1 MKVVSA
7 SKVCS
12 TCGRLLNGNGNC
24 LACLVRIGFDEPAE
38 AGFPPSS
45 IFGDFEIERRDDG
58 SFWELGR
65 GAMGVTYRATDKVLH
80 RPVALK
86 VIEVPPGHDNSKA
99 IRDRFLR
106 EARAAAA
113 LKHPN
118 VAGVFQFGVAADVD
132 RCFFAMELVEGET
145 LETRVRRDG
154 PLKAEFALDLSIQV
168 ARALTAAANQGLIH
182 RDLKPANI
190 MLTVNHAD
198 SEQWEAKVI
207 DFGLAKSTLDGAGER
222 DLTRGGFVGTPTFAS
237 PEQLGGAPV
246 DARSDIYSLGVTLWY
261 ALTGEVP
268 YTGKTI
274 EEIRGGQERLEL
286 PIRQLTSRNVPAC
299 LVALLRRTLAVDVRQ
314 RPASSRE
321 LLAALESCRAQIDG
335 SNQTA
340 PRWKWAL
347 PITIAAVLLGAAFV
361 YKAYQR
367 NPVRFAPLPGKSIA
381 VLPFENLGKDEANAF
396 FASGMQDEILS
407 DLARIADLKVI
418 SRTSVMKYQG
428 DKQHNV
434 RQIGQTLGV
443 ANVLEGSVQQIGNR
457 VRVVAQLIDART
469 DTHLWGETYD
479 RDVTDVFA
487 IQTEIARQIAQ
498 KLQAAISPQEQT
510 TIAEKP
516 TSDLTAYA
524 FYAEAANLNCTAK
537 DFYQK
542 QEQFL
547 KEAIKRDPNFILAHC
562 LLANLYTDSYVG
574 KNVTSESDRVKDAA
588 KAREMVDTA
597 VRLRP
602 DRGEPHLAR
611 AYLDFTLFEFSEARR
626 ELDLARHLLP
636 NDAQALF
643 LDARL
648 DRHDNRWDDALIK
661 ANRAADLDPENVF
674 FVVWTSE
681 AYSLMRRYEEGESF
695 VQRAKSKNPGA
706 AQVLDVCLARIKL
719 AKGDLKSAR
728 ALSANPNTPEALDT
742 HFDAAFYARDY
753 AGALKIIAEAPAEL
767 VEADFYLK
775 SPDSTGEA
783 HVYRAQGDHGKAE
796 RAFSALRRWLD
807 SNSEEESRNNW
818 YYQLA
823 GHYDAGL
830 GHNEEAIRE
839 ARMAVDLNPIAR
851 DPVNG
856 TTMVLRLAMVYA
868 WSGDRDRAIEQLEIL
883 TGLPSPISYG
893 ELRFNPDWDSL
904 RGDARFEQ
912 LVASLAPKMASK

>member
-1 MKVVSA
+1 
-7 SKVCS
+7 
-12 TCGRLLNGNGNC
+12 
-24 LACLVRIGFDEPAE
+24 LVRIGFDELTE
-38 AGFPPSS
+38 AATPSQS
-45 IFGDFEIERRDDG
+45 FLFGDFEIERREDG

-65 GAMGVTYRATDKVLH
+65 GAMGVTYRAIDRVLH

-86 VIEVPPGHDNSKA
+86 VIDVPSAHDDTKA

-118 VAGVFQFGVAADVD
+118 VAGVFQFGVVPEVD
-132 RCFFAMELVEGET
+132 RCYCAMELVDGET
-145 LETRVRRDG
+145 LEARVRRDG
-154 PLKAEFALDLSIQV
+154 PLKPELALDLSIQV
-168 ARALTAAANQGLIH
+168 ARALTEAANQGLIH

-190 MLTVNHAD
+190 MLTFNHPD
-198 SEQWEAKVI
+198 SEQCEAKVI

-274 EEIRGGQERLEL
+274 EEIRSGHERLAL
-286 PIRQLTSRNVPAC
+286 PLRQLTSRNVPAS
-299 LVALLRRTLAVDVRQ
+299 LVALLRRTLAVDAGQ
-314 RPASSRE
+314 RPTSSRE
-321 LLAALESCRAQIDG
+321 LLASLESCRAQIA
-335 SNQTA
+335 SHQKA
-340 PRWKWAL
+340 PQWKWAL
-347 PITIAAVLLGAAFV
+347 PIAAMVVLVGAAFA
-361 YKAYQR
+361 YEASRKKAAQL
-367 NPVRFAPLPGKSIA
+367 APPPEKSIA
-381 VLPFENLGKDEANAF
+381 VLPFENLSTEEANAF

-443 ANVLEGSVQQIGNR
+443 ANVLEGSVQQIENH
-457 VRVVAQLIDART
+457 VRVVVQLIDART

-479 RDVTDVFA
+479 RDLLDVFA
-487 IQTEIARQIAQ
+487 IQTEIAQQIAQ
-498 KLQAAISPQEQT
+498 KLRATISPQEQI

-524 FYAEAANLNCTAK
+524 FYAEATNLNCSAK
-537 DFYQK
+537 DFIK
-542 QEQFL
+542 EQEQLL

-562 LLANLYTDSYVG
+562 LLANLYTDIYVE
-574 KNVTSESDRVKDAA
+574 KNVTSKSDRVREAA
-588 KAREMVDTA
+588 KAREMVDIA

-611 AYLDFTLFEFSEARR
+611 AYLDFTLFEFAEARR

-681 AYSLMRRYEEGESF
+681 AYWLMRRYEEGDSF
-695 VQRAKSKNPGA
+695 VQRAKSKNPAA
-706 AQVLDVCLARIKL
+706 AQIFDVCLARIKL
-719 AKGDLKSAR
+719 AKGDLMSAR
-728 ALSANPNTPEALDT
+728 SLTANPNTPEALDT

-753 AGALKIIAEAPAEL
+753 AGALRIIAEAPAEL
-767 VEADFYLK
+767 VKADFYLK

-823 GHYDAGL
+823 ARYDAGL

-839 ARMAVDLNPIAR
+839 ARTAVDLNPIAR

-904 RGDARFEQ
+904 RGDPRFEK